1 MGGSFLPRGSG
12 ANQPLWSWGWGAGE
26 GVICYEYETSG
37 ILLTPFYQKHMFL
50 IPRVS
55 GTTDTV
61 CQTEWART
69 ILSLLLLPMMAPV
82 S

>member
-37 ILLTPFYQKHMFL
+37 ILLTRFYQKHMFL